1 MATTIRQAARM
12 KSPIAPR
19 LIRFLVFNFLVGLV
33 CLTLLRIGFY
43 AYFQAPDATVPL
55 STLVNAFFIGFKF
68 DCRLILIA
76 LLPVLLLG
84 WIKPVNLF
92 DTPRGRRIWV
102 AYLTI
107 VASVVGLFYI
117 FDFAYFAYLES
128 RLDATI
134 LRFLYNLRE
143 SYRMVVE
150 SYPVWPILTVI
161 ILFTAGAGYGQFRLV
176 SRFARRPSQKS
187 RWWRIAVVTG
197 FLLVYGFGIYGKLS
211 WYPLRW
217 SDAFFSNNAF
227 VSAIALNPVLYF
239 YDTLKNREVA
249 YDQEK
254 VAAHYDRIADFL
266 GVAPKDKNHLS
277 FVRRCT
283 GPNPFS
289 QPPNIIVVILESF
302 GFYKTS
308 LSGNPLDPT
317 PHFDRLARQ
326 GTLFT
331 RFYTP
336 HGGTARSVFAAVSGI
351 PDIELIKTSS
361 RNPLV
366 VRQHVIANEMKDYR
380 KFYFLGGSAS
390 WGEIRG
396 LLSTNIRDLSIY
408 EEGSYAAPRVDV
420 WGISDLD
427 LFKEA
432 NAVLKTAGPEPFFAI
447 IQTSGNHRPYTIPP
461 NNDGF
466 QPNPISDEMALRYGF
481 RSADAYN
488 SYRFMDHS
496 IGRFIDIAQTEAY
509 FDNTVFLFFGDHGL
523 VRNAEHRPAYEHEL
537 IMNRYH
543 VPLMIYAP
551 KLMPS
556 PQVIETVASE
566 VDVMPTIAGMTG
578 HPYLNTTFGRDL
590 FDPRYAKNRYA
601 FTILH
606 APVPLLGLIGTDF
619 YYNVKGDGSSPK
631 LFKLDPEAPIEN
643 VAAQYPTIAA
653 KMQQLCLGL
662 YESARYVRYHNTPE
676 DVSRQSSHLT
686 ASP

>member
-1 MATTIRQAARM
+1 M
-12 KSPIAPR
+12 KSPRLPR
-19 LIRFLVFNFLVGLV
+19 LIRFLILNFVISLVG
-33 CLTLLRIGFY
+33 LTLLRIGFY
-43 AYFQAPDATVPL
+43 LHFQAPDASIPVSVL
-55 STLVNAFFIGFKF
+55 SKAFFIGFRF
-68 DCRLILIA
+68 DTRLILIA

-84 WIKPVNLF
+84 WIKPINLF
-92 DTPRGRRIWV
+92 DTVRGRRIWV

-107 VASVVGLFYI
+107 VAAVIGLAYVL
-117 FDFAYFAYLES
+117 DFAHFAYLES
-128 RLDATI
+128 RLNATI

-143 SYRMVVE
+143 SYQMVME
-150 SYPVWPILTVI
+150 SYPVWPLLIVMA
-161 ILFTAGAGYGQFRLV
+161 LFTASVVYGQYRLV
-176 SRFARRPSQKS
+176 RKFARHPSQKTR
-187 RWWRIAVVTG
+187 RWRRVIIVAG
-197 FLLVYGFGIYGKLS
+197 FVLVYCFGIYSKFS

-227 VSAIALNPVLYF
+227 VSAIALNPALYF
-239 YDTLKNREVA
+239 YDTWKNREIT
-249 YDQEK
+249 YDTEK
-254 VAAHYDRIADFL
+254 VAAHYDRMADLL
-266 GVAPKDKNHLS
+266 GVAPKDQNHLS
-277 FVRRCT
+277 FVRQVKGENR
-283 GPNPFS
+283 FAK
-289 QPPNIIVVILESF
+289 PPNVIVVILESC

-317 PHFDRLARQ
+317 PNFDRIARQ
-326 GTLFT
+326 GILFR

-336 HGGTARSVFAAVSGI
+336 HGGTARSVFAAITGI

-366 VRQHVIANEMKDYR
+366 VRQHVIANDMKAYR

-396 LLSTNIRDLSIY
+396 LLSTNINDLNLY
-408 EEGSYAAPRVDV
+408 EEGSYSSPVVDV
-420 WGISDLD
+420 WGVSDLD

-432 NAVLKTAGPEPFFAI
+432 NGVLKNAGPEPFLAI

-496 IGRFIDIAQTEAY
+496 IGRFIDIAKGEAY

-523 VRNAEHRPAYEHEL
+523 VRNAEHRPKYEHEL

-543 VPLMIYAP
+543 VPLLIYAP
-551 KLMPS
+551 GLITS
-556 PQVIETVASE
+556 PGVIDRVASE
-566 VDVMPTIAGMTG
+566 VDIMPTIAGMAGVRYT
-578 HPYLNTTFGRDL
+578 NSTFGRDL
-590 FDPRYAKNRYA
+590 FDPQFNDNRYA

-606 APVPLLGLIGTDF
+606 APVPHLGLISADF
-619 YYNVKGDGSSPK
+619 YYNVMGDGSSPK
-631 LFKLDPEAPIEN
+631 LFKLDPEAPIED
-643 VAAQYPTIAA
+643 QYPEMAE
-653 KMQQLCLGL
+653 KMRQLCLGI
-662 YESARYVRYHNTPE
+662 YESARYVRFHNTPE
-676 DVSRQSSHLT
+676 DIALQIQRQK